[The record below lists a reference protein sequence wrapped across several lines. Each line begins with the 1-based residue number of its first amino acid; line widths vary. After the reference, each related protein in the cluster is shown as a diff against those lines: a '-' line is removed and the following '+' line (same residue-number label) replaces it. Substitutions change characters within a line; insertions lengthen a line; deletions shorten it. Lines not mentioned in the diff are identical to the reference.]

1 MALSVEETRLLDRLY
16 IKWNKQRKGDVK
28 NEKYY
33 EGLQQIAQLGISIPP
48 EVEPFAFPMDWCRL
62 LVESIEQ
69 RMDVQRI
76 LRSGEI
82 EEDKELRK
90 DWEANDLDL
99 ESQLTHR
106 DLLVYGRCVA
116 TVSYPERSLGQT
128 RPVIRVESPRAFAV
142 EVSPLTRMMNGALRV
157 YTDETGLTRHLTL
170 YLPNET
176 IYLSQE
182 VGRWVETDRRR
193 HDLGRVPVVV
203 QYNRRKTGEYEGTT
217 QMAGIMHWVDM
228 AARVVLNVQLA
239 METIATPQKV
249 AFGLAKEDFV
259 DPETGEELDPWE
271 TYLGAIWAIS
281 AAKKDGVSIE
291 QLPAGDL
298 KGFIDLMEMISKQV
312 SATSGLPLRMLGH
325 STVNPASEGG
335 IKADEAK
342 LVKTTERINSTA
354 GAFWGWTLGIAER
367 IRVGTWPEGS
377 PIRPEWRNP
386 GTPTM
391 AELSDAIQKQTGGRA
406 VLSVKGA
413 MQEMGW
419 SQQRIDQE
427 LMWLD
432 EEASGYVT
440 PIDVKAERGF
450 FPPDDTEVPA

>member
-99 ESQLTHR
+99 ESQLAHR

-142 EVSPLTRMMNGALRV
+142 EVSPLTRTMNGALRV

-182 VGRWVETDRRR
+182 VGRWAETDRRR

-298 KGFIDLMEMISKQV
+298 RGFIDLMEMISKQV

-440 PIDVKAERGF
+440 PTDVKAERGF

>member
-298 KGFIDLMEMISKQV
+298 RGFIDLMEMISKQV

-440 PIDVKAERGF
+440 PTDVKAERGF

>member
-82 EEDKELRK
+82 EEDKEIRK

-99 ESQLTHR
+99 ESQLAHR

-116 TVSYPERSLGQT
+116 TVSYPERALGQT

-142 EVSPLTRMMNGALRV
+142 EVSPLTRTMNGALRV

-217 QMAGIMHWVDM
+217 QMAGIMNWVDM

-259 DPETGEELDPWE
+259 DSETGEELDPWE

-391 AELSDAIQKQTGGRA
+391 AELSDAIQKQTGGVA

-440 PIDVKAERGF
+440 PTDVKAERGF